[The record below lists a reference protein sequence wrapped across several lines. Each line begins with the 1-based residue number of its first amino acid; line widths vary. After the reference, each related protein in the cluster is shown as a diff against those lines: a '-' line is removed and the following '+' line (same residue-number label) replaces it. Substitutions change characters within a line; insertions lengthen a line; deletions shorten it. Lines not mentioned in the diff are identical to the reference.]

1 MCALLQTRYFFLP
14 HDYRQIFVAPKQI
27 VSSHAQEKK
36 KRKKKSGKTRGIF
49 ETSLTIKTIKTTQG
63 RKGTKNFSC
72 FSELFLKTPLLEKK
86 VVTMLMFSVLVLL
99 FARLIESSIIAVP
112 LLPRLAVSLYCRLLV
127 KIINMEKISVEP
139 LYLLGS
145 LVFRNAKSAEKLN

>member
-1 MCALLQTRYFFLP
+1 MIIGKYLLHQSKLYQVT
-14 HDYRQIFVAPKQI
+14 Q
-27 VSSHAQEKK
+27 KK
-36 KRKKKSGKTRGIF
+36 KRERKKKSFGIF

>member
-27 VSSHAQEKK
+27 VSSHAKEKK
-36 KRKKKSGKTRGIF
+36 GKKKKSFGIF

>member
-1 MCALLQTRYFFLP
+1 MIIGKYLLHQSKLYQVT
-14 HDYRQIFVAPKQI
+14 Q
-27 VSSHAQEKK
+27 KK
-36 KRKKKSGKTRGIF
+36 KRERKKKSFGIF

-112 LLPRLAVSLYCRLLV
+112 LLPRLAVVSLYCRLLV

>member
-27 VSSHAQEKK
+27 VSSHAKEKKEKK
-36 KRKKKSGKTRGIF
+36 KKKNLEKRGF

-86 VVTMLMFSVLVLL
+86 
-99 FARLIESSIIAVP
+99 
-112 LLPRLAVSLYCRLLV
+112 
-127 KIINMEKISVEP
+127 KW
-139 LYLLGS
+139 
-145 LVFRNAKSAEKLN
+145 